1 MSAVQAL
8 PPVMASVPAEMGFI
22 NPLEMFINSLN
33 TNPYF
38 IGFMMLLLNLG
49 GRFIG
54 MEMSKEQEKTFQHPW
69 IRKFFIF
76 TVFFVATRN
85 ILVAL
90 ALTIV
95 TLLLLAFLLN
105 ETSDFYIFGTKTV
118 EVQSIPTQD
127 SNSTSTQN
135 GLTFEEKEILKRLT
149 EKQMKFASTAAVSNP
164 TTSEQQEKILS
175 AEENYFENLTHLQH

>member
-8 PPVMASVPAEMGFI
+8 QPVMASVPAEMGFI

-118 EVQSIPTQD
+118 EVQPSQPQE
-127 SNSTSTQN
+127 STPGSTQN

-149 EKQMKFASTAAVSNP
+149 EKQMKFASAGALSPPTNP
-164 TTSEQQEKILS
+164 EEQQVAS
-175 AEENYFENLTHLQH
+175 AEENYFQNLTHLQQ

>member
-1 MSAVQAL
+1 MSL
-8 PPVMASVPAEMGFI
+8 PPAPLPAMAATSIAI
-22 NPLEMFINSLN
+22 NPLEHAFMAIN

-38 IGFMMLLLNLG
+38 IGLMMLLLNLG

-54 MEMSKEQEKTFQHPW
+54 MEMSKEQERTFQHPW

-95 TLLLLAFLLN
+95 TLLLLAYLLN

-118 EVQSIPTQD
+118 ESPPQIAPQD
-127 SNSTSTQN
+127 SATG

-149 EKQMKFASTAAVSNP
+149 EKQAKFAAAGNGFAPSNP
-164 TTSEQQEKILS
+164 SDTNQNVPS
-175 AEENYFENLTHLQH
+175 AEQNYFENLTHLQQ

>member
-8 PPVMASVPAEMGFI
+8 PQMMGAVPAEMGFV
-22 NPLEMFINSLN
+22 NPLEMFLNSLN

-54 MEMSKEQEKTFQHPW
+54 MEMSKEQERTFQHPW

-95 TLLLLAFLLN
+95 TLLLLAYLLN

-118 EVQSIPTQD
+118 ESPPQIAPQD
-127 SNSTSTQN
+127 SATG

-149 EKQMKFASTAAVSNP
+149 EKQAKFAAAGNGFAPSNP
-164 TTSEQQEKILS
+164 SDTNQNVPS
-175 AEENYFENLTHLQH
+175 AEQNYFENLTHLQQ

>member
-8 PPVMASVPAEMGFI
+8 PPMMGSVPAEMGFI

-85 ILVAL
+85 ILVAA

-105 ETSDFYIFGTKTV
+105 ETSDFYIFGTKSV
-118 EVQSIPTQD
+118 ELPPVIQMQE
-127 SNSTSTQN
+127 STPGGAQG

-149 EKQMKFASTAAVSNP
+149 EKQMKFASASMSAP
-164 TTSEQQEKILS
+164 TPQEKETVAT
-175 AEENYFENLTHLQH
+175 AEQNYFENMAHLQH

>member
-8 PPVMASVPAEMGFI
+8 PPMMASVPAELGFI
-22 NPLEMFINSLN
+22 NPLETFVNSLN

-85 ILVAL
+85 ILIAL

-118 EVQSIPTQD
+118 EVQPTQPQE
-127 SNSTSTQN
+127 STPGSSQNS
-135 GLTFEEKEILKRLT
+135 LTFEEKEILKRLT
-149 EKQMKFASTAAVSNP
+149 EKQMKFASAGAMSPPSNP
-164 TTSEQQEKILS
+164 DEQQKVAS
-175 AEENYFENLTHLQH
+175 AEENYFQNLSHLQY